1 MISNGILNCL
11 DDRDLVRMLDSSN
24 DLTEREMML
33 LDRLSHYTDRESPQE
48 IENRLEKSYESAL
61 EQSEF
66 RAQLVEQ
73 MLEAS
78 KEWPK
83 KYHKILKDMLDN
95 SYVEI

>member
-1 MISNGILNCL
+1 MINNGVLNCL
-11 DDRDLVRMLDSSN
+11 NDRDLVRMLDSSN

-33 LDRLSHYTDRESPQE
+33 LDRLSHYTDQESPQE
-48 IENRLEKSYESAL
+48 VENRLEKSYESAL

-66 RAQLVEQ
+66 RSQLIEQ

>member
-1 MISNGILNCL
+1 MNDKDLIRTMDSFSDLS
-11 DDRDLVRMLDSSN
+11 DREKL
-24 DLTEREMML
+24 L
-33 LDRLSHYTDRESPQE
+33 LDRLEYYAFQESPQE
-48 IENRLEKSYESAL
+48 VENRLEKSYESAL

>member
-1 MISNGILNCL
+1 MNDKDLIRTMDSFSDLS
-11 DDRDLVRMLDSSN
+11 DREKL
-24 DLTEREMML
+24 L
-33 LDRLSHYTDRESPQE
+33 LDRLEYYAFQESPQE
-48 IENRLEKSYESAL
+48 VVNRLEKSYESAL
-61 EQSEF
+61 ERSEF